1 MLKLK
6 RSMLCHHPLFMNQ
19 WRTRNRLLNLRMM
32 CFIFVTCWF
41 WQPRHPT
48 SDKRPRIYQPTDL
61 YWDSGRFSQISV
73 QLDVVEE
80 MQEYVVM
87 YLCLSSTAHTL
98 GMVAIALG
106 IVGLVCFFSKIW
118 RCCCMVTR
126 SNTLTKSHRPV
137 AASEESSPHGS
148 MYSDTQPVWTCLWHC
163 FVIFDYYKVI
173 RYFKIICIQS
183 GRLSFWLLRA
193 FDSDSPVILIGSSS
207 VVWPHVITTVLARQG
222 YWAPTQTM
230 LFQFPWFF

>member
-19 WRTRNRLLNLRMM
+19 WRTRNRLLNLRII
-32 CFIFVTCWF
+32 CSIFVTCWF

-106 IVGLVCFFSKIW
+106 IVGIVCFFRRYGAVVVWSRGRTLSRSLTALWQPQRRAVLMEACI
-118 RCCCMVTR
+118 VTL
-126 SNTLTKSHRPV
+126 SLYEHV
-137 AASEESSPHGS
+137 
-148 MYSDTQPVWTCLWHC
+148 YDIV
-163 FVIFDYYKVI
+163 
-173 RYFKIICIQS
+173 
-183 GRLSFWLLRA
+183 LSF
-193 FDSDSPVILIGSSS
+193 LI
-207 VVWPHVITTVLARQG
+207 IIK
-222 YWAPTQTM
+222 
-230 LFQFPWFF
+230 